1 MYYKLIPENYIKLG
15 SLIDTNDDNYGK
27 FLDKITSTH
36 KKLFDSFIE
45 IDEKLEAGMDLY
57 YILYN
62 HLKFFGKRHIDS
74 LGEHI
79 SLSSFTGNDDH
90 GSATI
95 EKKELYRIIKI
106 VSNYEVGVLS
116 NGTLL
121 WEYLFEKRRKEKY
134 STIISRLNSY
144 FVFKNENDC
153 IEYFNRHKKNG
164 QIVEIEPLKIDKIFE
179 GDMQLM
185 DCIENYFT
193 ISTINKII
201 DEYWEGKKTNKPIV
215 EVLLSG
221 KIRQKRIIG
230 KSST

>member
-62 HLKFFGKRHIDS
+62 HLKSFGKRHIDS

-79 SLSSFTGNDDH
+79 SL
-90 GSATI
+90 
-95 EKKELYRIIKI
+95 LYRIIKI
-106 VSNYEVGVLS
+106 ISNYEVGVLS

-164 QIVEIEPLKIDKIFE
+164 QIVEIEPLKIDEIFE

-221 KIRQKRIIG
+221 QIRQKRIIG